1 MFPKKTTTKKNTA
14 KLKVLEPHKNKIT
27 KLKEGKNVFCFV
39 SCWLELLRREIH
51 TESKMVRL
59 TLLVLD
65 TVKHGM
71 SRRRSVISIMVAHYK
86 TGIQYLKLWHTKI
99 YTNAVKP
106 CYLKTQVNWDP
117 PPLPFNISN
126 IFIIYEIKQNF
137 CVFWITSTYQ

>member
-27 KLKEGKNVFCFV
+27 KLKEGKKCFFLCFV
-39 SCWLELLRREIH
+39 FCWLELLRREIH

-106 CYLKTQVNWDP
+106 CYLKTQVNWDLP
-117 PPLPFNISN
+117 PSIYP
-126 IFIIYEIKQNF
+126 IFLLLR
-137 CVFWITSTYQ
+137 

>member
-1 MFPKKTTTKKNTA
+1 MFPKKTTKKNTA

-27 KLKEGKNVFCFV
+27 KLKEGKKCCWFFFFFG
-39 SCWLELLRREIH
+39 WLELLRREIH

-86 TGIQYLKLWHTKI
+86 TGIQYLKL
-99 YTNAVKP
+99 
-106 CYLKTQVNWDP
+106 
-117 PPLPFNISN
+117 
-126 IFIIYEIKQNF
+126 
-137 CVFWITSTYQ
+137 

>member
-1 MFPKKTTTKKNTA
+1 MLF
-14 KLKVLEPHKNKIT
+14 
-27 KLKEGKNVFCFV
+27 FCFF
-39 SCWLELLRREIH
+39 CWLELLRREIH
-51 TESKMVRL
+51 TESKMVKL

-117 PPLPFNISN
+117 PPPFNISN
-126 IFIIYEIKQNF
+126 IFIIYEIIQNNKTMF
-137 CVFWITSTYQ
+137 LGDLDHYNIPITIETLEFEIQCSIVYQTD

>member
-1 MFPKKTTTKKNTA
+1 M
-14 KLKVLEPHKNKIT
+14 
-27 KLKEGKNVFCFV
+27 VFLCFV
-39 SCWLELLRREIH
+39 FCWLELLRREIH

-99 YTNAVKP
+99 YTLLSQNSSE
-106 CYLKTQVNWDP
+106 LRHP
-117 PPLPFNISN
+117 PPLQYIQYFYYLWGKTELENVFVCFGSLQHTNNNRDIGIWDPMFNCISN
-126 IFIIYEIKQNF
+126 RLEGMTF
-137 CVFWITSTYQ
+137 

>member
-27 KLKEGKNVFCFV
+27 KLKEGKKWGFF
-39 SCWLELLRREIH
+39 CWLELLRREIH

-86 TGIQYLKLWHTKI
+86 TGIQYLKL
-99 YTNAVKP
+99 
-106 CYLKTQVNWDP
+106 
-117 PPLPFNISN
+117 
-126 IFIIYEIKQNF
+126 
-137 CVFWITSTYQ
+137 

>member
-1 MFPKKTTTKKNTA
+1 MFPKNNNKENTA
-14 KLKVLEPHKNKIT
+14 KLKVLEPHKYKIT

-117 PPLPFNISN
+117 PTSPSIYP
-126 IFIIYEIKQNF
+126 IFLLF
-137 CVFWITSTYQ
+137 MR

>member
-27 KLKEGKNVFCFV
+27 KLKEGKKCFFLCFV
-39 SCWLELLRREIH
+39 FCWLELLRREIH
-51 TESKMVRL
+51 TESKMVKL

-99 YTNAVKP
+99 YTLLSQNSSE
-106 CYLKTQVNWDP
+106 LRHP
-117 PPLPFNISN
+117 PPLQYIQYFYYWDNT
-126 IFIIYEIKQNF
+126 E
-137 CVFWITSTYQ
+137 

>member
-27 KLKEGKNVFCFV
+27 KLKEGKKWFFLCFV
-39 SCWLELLRREIH
+39 FCWLELLRREIH

-117 PPLPFNISN
+117 PTSPSIYP
-126 IFIIYEIKQNF
+126 IFLLLR
-137 CVFWITSTYQ
+137 

>member
-27 KLKEGKNVFCFV
+27 KLKEGKKWFFLCFV
-39 SCWLELLRREIH
+39 FCWLELLRREIH

-106 CYLKTQVNWDP
+106 CYLKTQMNWDP
-117 PPLPFNISN
+117 PPSPSIYP
-126 IFIIYEIKQNF
+126 IFLLLR
-137 CVFWITSTYQ
+137 

>member
-1 MFPKKTTTKKNTA
+1 MLF
-14 KLKVLEPHKNKIT
+14 
-27 KLKEGKNVFCFV
+27 FFF
-39 SCWLELLRREIH
+39 CWLELLRREIH
-51 TESKMVRL
+51 TESKMVKL

-117 PPLPFNISN
+117 PPFNISN
-126 IFIIYEIKQNF
+126 IFIIYEIIQNNKTMF
-137 CVFWITSTYQ
+137 LCVLDHFNIPIITKILEFEIQCSIIYQTD